1 MLVAIEGGRTE
12 SKLRNPEQET
22 DEVWV
27 KICGTNI
34 PTLLSIIANNRE
46 GLLMGYKR
54 RRPWCGWD
62 SETLYF
68 HPHLCSVSDRCGVD
82 RSHNLLHG
90 TCYRRHNHV
99 VGIKPL
105 MSQLT
110 MIFNSPL
117 PPFLPVTRLSATIWV
132 LAVIQSHGQ
141 NYSGGF
147 HKIWAI
153 MCLLKSWDRIGSHK
167 E

>member
-1 MLVAIEGGRTE
+1 MLVAIEGGRSE

-22 DEVWV
+22 DEARV

-68 HPHLCSVSDRCGVD
+68 HPQLCSVSDRCGVD

-105 MSQLT
+105 MSQLWLWSLT
-110 MIFNSPL
+110 HLSL
-117 PPFLPVTRLSATIWV
+117 PSYQWHDSQQPYECWLSSRAMARTTLVVSTRFGLSCAFLNPE
-132 LAVIQSHGQ
+132 
-141 NYSGGF
+141 
-147 HKIWAI
+147 
-153 MCLLKSWDRIGSHK
+153 IG
-167 E
+167 